1 MHAYEKV
8 SQARTAVVPKVQ
20 NSGGLRS
27 RFCNTN
33 EGGAGVVACHAA
45 ESIFKPSSMIPLI
58 DIAIYLHPHARR
70 VFYAIRVQGC
80 RPPRAHQI
88 LYNARFKQTPFTQ
101 VRTAPSIP
109 YVCFTHS
116 HCPPSIFLR
125 LLVDNVVS
133 PQPAAHTVARSY
145 VMMRSVMYDV

>member
-1 MHAYEKV
+1 MIMHAYEKV

-58 DIAIYLHPHARR
+58 DIAIYIPTHAEHFTLSECKTAART
-70 VFYAIRVQGC
+70 
-80 RPPRAHQI
+80 RA
-88 LYNARFKQTPFTQ
+88 P
-101 VRTAPSIP
+101 
-109 YVCFTHS
+109 
-116 HCPPSIFLR
+116 
-125 LLVDNVVS
+125 D
-133 PQPAAHTVARSY
+133 TV
-145 VMMRSVMYDV
+145 